1 MNAGPAS
8 AKAPSGFTWGVS
20 TSSYQIE
27 GAANEDGRGL
37 SIWDTYSR
45 LPGKIKNGDT
55 GDIAC
60 DHYHRYR
67 EDVALM
73 QEFGVEAYRF
83 SVAWPRIMPEG
94 RGADQRSRACVL
106 RPADRCAHRR
116 GHRAVALPLSL
127 GPAAGAAGQ
136 RRLD

>member
-1 MNAGPAS
+1 MNVGPAS
-8 AKAPSGFTWGVS
+8 AKALSRFTWGVS

-55 GDIAC
+55 GDVAC

-73 QEFGVEAYRF
+73 QEFGVEAHRF
-83 SVAWPRIMPEG
+83 SIACR
-94 RGADQRSRACVL
+94 RAAARSTKPGL
-106 RPADRCAHRR
+106 RSTT
-116 GHRAVALPLSL
+116 G
-127 GPAAGAAGQ
+127 
-136 RRLD
+136 

>member
-1 MNAGPAS
+1 MNAGSAS
-8 AKAPSGFTWGVS
+8 AKALSRFTWGVS
-20 TSSYQIE
+20 TSNYQIE

-45 LPGKIKNGDT
+45 LPGKIKNSDT
-55 GDIAC
+55 GDVAC

-94 RGADQRSRACVL
+94 RGAINEAGL
-106 RPADRCAHRR
+106 AFYDRLIDAVIAA
-116 GHRAVALPLSL
+116 GRAVALPL
-127 GPAAGAAGQ
+127 
-136 RRLD
+136 